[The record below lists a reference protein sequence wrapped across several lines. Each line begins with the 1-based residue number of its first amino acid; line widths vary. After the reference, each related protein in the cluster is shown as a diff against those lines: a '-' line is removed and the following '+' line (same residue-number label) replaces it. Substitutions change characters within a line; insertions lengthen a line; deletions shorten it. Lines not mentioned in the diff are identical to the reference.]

1 MNPCLEALDVAE
13 RGKLPPRRDERLLD
27 GVLGAPDVTQDP
39 MRDGEQPVSRA
50 AGDGGERLLVP
61 GPRCFDERQ
70 VHPSGSLVRV
80 PGRGASPTMS
90 APPGDRV

>member
-1 MNPCLEALDVAE
+1 MNPCLKALDVAE
-13 RGKLPPRRDERLLD
+13 RGKIPPRRDERLLD

-50 AGDGGERLLVP
+50 AGDGGKRLLVP

-70 VHPSGSLVRV
+70 VHRSGSLF
-80 PGRGASPTMS
+80 
-90 APPGDRV
+90 APLGGTLHPL

>member
-1 MNPCLEALDVAE
+1 MNPRLETLDVAE

-27 GVLGAPDVTQDP
+27 GILGTPDVTQDP

-61 GPRCFDERQ
+61 GPRRFDERE
-70 VHPSGSLVRV
+70 VHPSGSLFAALGGTLH
-80 PGRGASPTMS
+80 PL
-90 APPGDRV
+90 

>member
-13 RGKLPPRRDERLLD
+13 RGKVPPRRDERLLD

-39 MRDGEQPVSRA
+39 MRDGEESIGRA

-61 GPRCFDERQ
+61 GPCCFDQRE
-70 VHPSGSLVRV
+70 VHPSGSLF
-80 PGRGASPTMS
+80 
-90 APPGDRV
+90 APQGEALHPL